1 MPHVHPEDR
10 VYTVISGVFYIGR
23 GEQFDSAKL
32 EAYPPGSVIVPLLAL
47 DTQGLQTQREHD
59 SGPAAP
65 REHFAPDGVRR
76 PVVGRL
82 LSVNVGMP
90 KNVPWQGKNVF
101 TGVFKDPV
109 AGPRHVGKLNINGD
123 GQGDRAGHGG
133 EQRAVFVYQIDSYRY
148 WERELGRNDF
158 VYGQFGEN
166 FTVEGL
172 GDDEVCIGDRY
183 QIGDAVFE
191 VTQPRVT
198 CYRVGIRMNDPRIPA
213 LLVSHHR
220 PGFYFRVLAEGEV
233 QAGDE
238 IIKLGSGP
246 EHLPVAEADALLY
259 LPGHQRQELLRGL
272 RIPALSPG
280 WRASFQALLE
290 EEPDSGNAGL
300 AVTSPPPAW
309 PGFRQLTVTAITRE
323 SDSVISIRLEDA
335 EGAALPAARP
345 GQWLTLRVRLDKQH
359 GSVLRN
365 YSLCG
370 PPDAGSYRIAVK
382 REPDG
387 AASGYLHTRL
397 AVGDQLDIAAPRGT
411 FILDRTDAPA
421 LLISAGIGA
430 TPVLAMLHALAEEHS
445 DREIWGLHSAR
456 NGHEHSFAAEARA
469 LIASLPNARSRVYYS
484 RPGPNDVEGRD
495 FDSAGRVN
503 GSVLADLNPP
513 RDAQA
518 YLCGPPGFMD
528 EISAGLAA
536 IGIDASHIH
545 TEPFGPAPGLTPGIA
560 ATHARAPHPPTGKPG
575 NGPTIEFARSDVAI
589 PWDSGYGS
597 LLELAEACD
606 VPVRWSCR
614 TGVCHTCET
623 TLIAGDLKYNPA
635 PVEPPADGSALI
647 CCSQPRDDVVLD
659 L

>member
-1 MPHVHPEDR
+1 MVQADLH
-10 VYTVISGVFYIGR
+10 
-23 GEQFDSAKL
+23 SA
-32 EAYPPGSVIVPLLAL
+32 P
-47 DTQGLQTQREHD
+47 D
-59 SGPAAP
+59 SG
-65 REHFAPDGVRR
+65 RR
-76 PVVGRL
+76 RAVGQL

-90 KNVPWQGKNVF
+90 KNVQWRGKTVF

-109 AGPRHVGKLNINGD
+109 TGPRHVGKLNVEGD
-123 GQGDRAGHGG
+123 GQGDLAGHGG

-158 VYGQFGEN
+158 VHGQFGEN

-183 QIGDAVFE
+183 QIGNAVFE

-198 CYRVGIRMNDPRIPA
+198 CYRVGLRMDDPRIPA

-220 PGFYFRVLAEGEV
+220 PGFYFRVLEEGDV

-238 IIKLGSGP
+238 IIKLASGP
-246 EHLPVAEADALLY
+246 EQMRVAEVDALLY
-259 LPGHQRQELLRGL
+259 LPGHTRQQLLRAL

-280 WRASFQALLE
+280 WQASFRALLE
-290 EEPDSGNAGL
+290 EEPGSGNAGL
-300 AVTSPPPAW
+300 VVASPPPAW
-309 PGFRQLTVTAITRE
+309 PGFRSLTVTAITVE
-323 SDSVISIRLEDA
+323 SDSVISIRLEDPG
-335 EGAALPAARP
+335 GAALPAARP
-345 GQWLTLRVRLDKQH
+345 GQYLTLRVQPDKERR
-359 GSVLRN
+359 SVLRN

-370 PPDAGSYRIAVK
+370 PPDAGYYRVAVK
-382 REPDG
+382 RERDG

-397 AVGDQLDIAAPRGT
+397 TVGDQLDIAAPRGT
-411 FILDRTDAPA
+411 FILDRTDAPV

-445 DREIWGLHSAR
+445 DREIWSLHSAR
-456 NGHEHSFAAEARA
+456 NGREHSFAAEART
-469 LIASLPNARSRVYYS
+469 LLASLPNATTRVYYS
-484 RPGPNDVEGRD
+484 RPGRNDVEGRD
-495 FDSAGRVN
+495 FDIAGRLT
-503 GSVLADLNPP
+503 GSLLAQLDLPH
-513 RDAQA
+513 DAQA
-518 YLCGPPGFMD
+518 YLCGPTPFMD
-528 EISAGLAA
+528 EISAGLSAL
-536 IGIDASHIH
+536 GIDASRIH
-545 TEPFGPAPGLTPGIA
+545 TEPFGPAPGVTPGIA
-560 ATHARAPHPPTGKPG
+560 ATPARAPHAPAGKPG
-575 NGPTIEFARSDVAI
+575 TGPTIEFARSNLAI
-589 PWDSGYGS
+589 PWDGDYSS

-623 TLIAGDLKYNPA
+623 TLIAGDVEYSPD